1 MGLDMYLTV
10 REKSN
15 PVWEWEW
22 EEGDAETAYWRKANQ
37 IRK

>member
-15 PVWEWEW
+15 PIWDRED
-22 EEGDAETAYWRKANQ
+22 EGDVYWRKANQ